1 VDSKKCR
8 LLPGSS
14 SPRRWYLGTKK
25 EAFPVFIVANPTLS
39 AIKDLDSHCDEILT
53 SRKAEQ
59 YGLTHDFNMTNFLNI
74 PEGIPEYRWYYCIM
88 KWLWE
93 KSITSRD
100 IIRDCQHI
108 LSVLALSKCR
118 ETCCH
123 MNATADIEYL
133 CSCHPKTMKCCAIDY
148 NYHNINLN
156 TLRLVNLHSCFAS
169 WKVLVRDEK

>member
-1 VDSKKCR
+1 
-8 LLPGSS
+8 
-14 SPRRWYLGTKK
+14 
-25 EAFPVFIVANPTLS
+25 
-39 AIKDLDSHCDEILT
+39 
-53 SRKAEQ
+53 
-59 YGLTHDFNMTNFLNI
+59 MTNFLNI

-88 KWLWE
+88 K
-93 KSITSRD
+93 D

-169 WKVLVRDEK
+169 NSNPSSEVQHEMSFILRRLYRLYLHGYYQHFDVYQQEEVCYDDRMDIR